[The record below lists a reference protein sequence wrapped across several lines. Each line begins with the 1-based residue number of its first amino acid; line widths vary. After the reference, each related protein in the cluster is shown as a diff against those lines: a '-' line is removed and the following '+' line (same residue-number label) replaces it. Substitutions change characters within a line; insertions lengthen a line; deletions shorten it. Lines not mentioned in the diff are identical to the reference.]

1 MQYTATL
8 QLKRIAKSHGFTARG
23 NAMFRVNGDGVL
35 QILKFQKQ
43 TSKNMVLSVGL
54 QSLYSEL
61 LPQWFYSWGC
71 IPRYTIA
78 NLRGERFVYNAYNCN
93 ERFSIDWQL
102 NALECIGLSWL
113 EDVST
118 QLELANALMFLDQSE
133 GAIMWNDDM
142 KIAPFLFCKNFEL
155 AEKVVVSILHQHKLA
170 DAFKGNTAE
179 KRLNADYTR
188 FRNEEDAKLE
198 YLLAIIQQ
206 ENWSSIQKY
215 LSENY
220 AENIKRAN
228 FCIK

>member
-1 MQYTATL
+1 MQYATL
-8 QLKRIAKSHGFTARG
+8 QLKRIAQSRGFTARG
-23 NAMFRVNGDGVL
+23 NAVFRVNGDGVL

-43 TSKNMVLSVGL
+43 ASKALVLSVGL

-78 NLRGERFVYNAYNCN
+78 NLCGERFVYNAYNCN
-93 ERFSIDWQL
+93 ERYSIDWQL
-102 NALECIGLSWL
+102 NALECIGFSWL

-118 QLELANALMFLDQSE
+118 QLELANALIFLDQSE

-155 AEKVVVSILHQHKLA
+155 AEKVIVSILHQHKLA
-170 DAFKGNTAE
+170 DAYKDNTAE
-179 KRLNADYTR
+179 KCFHNGYLRL
-188 FRNEEDAKLE
+188 RNEEDAKLE
-198 YLLAIIQQ
+198 HLLAIIQQ
-206 ENWSSIQKY
+206 KNWAQIQKY

-220 AENIKRAN
+220 AVNAKYAN
-228 FCIK
+228 FCMK